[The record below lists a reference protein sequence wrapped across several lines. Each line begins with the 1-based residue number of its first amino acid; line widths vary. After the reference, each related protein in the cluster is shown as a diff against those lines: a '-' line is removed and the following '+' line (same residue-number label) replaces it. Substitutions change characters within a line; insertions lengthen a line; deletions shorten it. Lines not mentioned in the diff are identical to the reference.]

1 MLQLPT
7 RSQSPRPCA
16 GTKDCKDSGTAS
28 EETATTATAH
38 HEKPP
43 LLLPDLPDL
52 ALLRVL
58 SYVRPEGLF
67 AVGRTCRRL
76 GELTRSAQPWHG
88 KPELELKSCDQ
99 VRDLLRV
106 APPVDE
112 LNVCRAWS
120 GRAAVFL
127 YQHVAI
133 HDPDATRP
141 TAVLRVVVRGPGLPK
156 EVASLLR
163 DVAPTVRHL
172 RLAFAEKLGDTFS
185 ILQDAKWSSLEHLD
199 VTGNHVHGAVWPQE
213 MVLPMLHT
221 LSLDPYRDEPTP
233 GGREQ
238 VLSDAYVEAL
248 QSLLRAHSGQLRCV
262 NVRGDALLHLFYVF
276 PDDRDLHR
284 LGVDFRDTIKS
295 PLDLSSKTSRASFMA
310 QMHGGRAEVALMLP
324 RLGGLKELQIVLKK
338 EAVSIL
344 GADFLDDDGC
354 RVHTWLKSWT
364 GALERL
370 ELHWVDPRTV
380 SALGKSKLGSSLRCL
395 VLGEP
400 RYDGEFV
407 TQLPAALAALP
418 RLLAFVLLLCPSY
431 RMSDGESQEA
441 RLSMERLLQGLVRR
455 APQALHVVYMFD
467 KREGFTLYFKHSE
480 AESVDCQ
487 QCAEAAAAAR
497 HGLLQHVRRGRS
509 STTEQQPNWGLK
521 RVQVQP

>member
-106 APPVDE
+106 APPVE
-112 LNVCRAWS
+112 EWNVCRASAETWM

-133 HDPDATRP
+133 RDPDATRP
-141 TAVLRVVVRGPGLPK
+141 TGVLRVVVRGPGLPK

-163 DVAPTVRHL
+163 DVAPTVRRL
-172 RLAFAEKLGDTFS
+172 RLAFSRKLDDTFGT
-185 ILQDAKWSSLEHLD
+185 LKDAKWSSLEHLD
-199 VTGNHVHGAVWPQE
+199 VTANHVVKGTMWP
-213 MVLPMLHT
+213 
-221 LSLDPYRDEPTP
+221 
-233 GGREQ
+233 
-238 VLSDAYVEAL
+238 
-248 QSLLRAHSGQLRCV
+248 QLRCV
-262 NVRGDALLHLFYVF
+262 NVREEALLPLVDAC
-276 PDDRDLHR
+276 PSDLHR
-284 LGVDFRDTIKS
+284 LRVD
-295 PLDLSSKTSRASFMA
+295 LY
-310 QMHGGRAEVALMLP
+310 GGRGQAEVAVLR
-324 RLGGLKELQIVLKK
+324 RLCGLKELRIALGKQGII
-338 EAVSIL
+338 IL
-344 GADFLDDDGC
+344 GAGFQDKDDVK
-354 RVHTWLKSWT
+354 VHTLLTSWT

-370 ELHWVDPRTV
+370 ELHWVNPLTIR
-380 SALGKSKLGSSLRCL
+380 ALGESVIGSSLRCL
-395 VLGEP
+395 VLGQP
-400 RYDGEFV
+400 SYDRKFV

-431 RMSDGESQEA
+431 QMSDGESQEA
-441 RLSMERLLQGLVRR
+441 RLSMERLLRGLVRR
-455 APQALHVVYMFD
+455 AAQALHVVYMYD
-467 KREGFTLYFKHSE
+467 KREGFTLYFGHSE
-480 AESVDCQ
+480 AESVGCQ

-497 HGLLQHVRRGRS
+497 HGLLQYVRRVNWPVIR
-509 STTEQQPNWGLK
+509 TPEEQPNWGLK

>member
-106 APPVDE
+106 APPVE
-112 LNVCRAWS
+112 EWNVCRASAETWM

-133 HDPDATRP
+133 RDPDATRP
-141 TAVLRVVVRGPGLPK
+141 TGVLRVVVRGPGLPK

-163 DVAPTVRHL
+163 DVAPTVRRL
-172 RLAFAEKLGDTFS
+172 RLAFSRKLDDTFGT
-185 ILQDAKWSSLEHLD
+185 LKDAKWSSLEHLD
-199 VTGNHVHGAVWPQE
+199 VTANHVVKGTMWPQD

-221 LSLDPYRDEPTP
+221 VSLDPCRGKPKAG
-233 GGREQ
+233 GGRQ
-238 VLSDAYVEAL
+238 VFSPAYLEAL
-248 QSLLRAHSGQLRCV
+248 RSLLRAHSGQLRCV
-262 NVRGDALLHLFYVF
+262 NVREEALLPLVDAC
-276 PDDRDLHR
+276 PSDLHR
-284 LGVDFRDTIKS
+284 LRVD
-295 PLDLSSKTSRASFMA
+295 LY
-310 QMHGGRAEVALMLP
+310 GGRGQAEVAVLR
-324 RLGGLKELQIVLKK
+324 RLCGLKELRIALGKQGII
-338 EAVSIL
+338 IL
-344 GADFLDDDGC
+344 GAGFQDKDDVK
-354 RVHTWLKSWT
+354 VHTLLTSWT

-370 ELHWVDPRTV
+370 ELHWVNPLTIR
-380 SALGKSKLGSSLRCL
+380 ALGESVIGSSLRCL
-395 VLGEP
+395 VLGQP
-400 RYDGEFV
+400 SYDRKFV

-431 RMSDGESQEA
+431 QMSDGESQEA
-441 RLSMERLLQGLVRR
+441 RLSMERLLRGLVRR
-455 APQALHVVYMFD
+455 AAQALHVVYMYD
-467 KREGFTLYFKHSE
+467 KREGFTLYFGHSE
-480 AESVDCQ
+480 AESVGCQ

-497 HGLLQHVRRGRS
+497 HGLLQYVRRVNWPVIR
-509 STTEQQPNWGLK
+509 TPEEQPNWGLK